1 MGGFLGFADFQKPG
15 KGVSK
20 KEREK
25 IRFFQFF
32 DLLFRKFGRL
42 VQLNL
47 LYILFCIPIVTIGPA
62 TAAMTKILR
71 EYALER
77 PVFLFSDFWDA
88 FKENFKQGF
97 AVGLFQGIVIV
108 SIYSAIIYYV
118 SLTVKS
124 VWFLILLGF
133 IGLIGL
139 ILLFASYYVYVMM
152 VSVQLNVF
160 HLIRNSVLLAFVGAR
175 TNILTFL
182 FSTGILALSIL
193 FIPLSIPIMLLFT
206 FSIST
211 FISVFNSWPHIYR
224 NLIKPYYEQTGL
236 PNPYE
241 EESPEEESVVFED
254 TLE

>member
-1 MGGFLGFADFQKPG
+1 MGGFLGFGNFQKPG
-15 KGVSK
+15 KGVAK

-25 IRFFQFF
+25 KRFFQFF
-32 DLLFRKFGRL
+32 DLFFRKFGRL

-71 EYALER
+71 EYTLER
-77 PVFLFSDFWDA
+77 PVFLFSDFWEA

-97 AVGLFQGIVIV
+97 IVSLFQAIVIAL
-108 SIYSAIIYYV
+108 IYSAVIYYV

-160 HLIRNSVLLAFVGAR
+160 QLIRNSILLAFAGAR

-182 FSTGILALSIL
+182 FSTGILVLSIL
-193 FIPLSIPIMLLFT
+193 FFPLSIPIMLLFT

-211 FISVFNSWPHIYR
+211 FIAVFNSWPYIYR
-224 NLIKPYYEQTGL
+224 FLVKPYYEQTGL
-236 PNPYE
+236 ENPYE
-241 EESPEEESVVFED
+241 PKEETTEGAVFED